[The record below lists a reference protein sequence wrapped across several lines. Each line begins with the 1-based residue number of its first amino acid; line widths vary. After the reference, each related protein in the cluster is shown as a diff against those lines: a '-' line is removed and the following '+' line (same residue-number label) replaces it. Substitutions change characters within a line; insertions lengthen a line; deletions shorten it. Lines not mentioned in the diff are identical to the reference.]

1 MEDGNKGYQL
11 IDKYYQ
17 DDQQKARALNTKRQ
31 LLQAE
36 IDKRRKQNV
45 QLYDEQM
52 TLEKNLERTACLYRS
67 AHLERRAMVET
78 WKHAVSQMTQR
89 ELDIQNGE
97 KECSRLTDRANLLAG
112 NYREAN
118 KQLTDVLENN
128 HMVEQSIE
136 TLNTETSDIKNEITR
151 LIDAAML
158 KDREI
163 VGLRHELENLANMV
177 YAQRLENRKLMQQRD
192 KKNEEIANFE
202 ELMKK
207 VNERLKQIEN
217 KALNANQRLQILE
230 EMMETENQ
238 ALNDLNKQ
246 QQRCNELLYRTQR
259 QVSEMHDEE
268 KTIVV
273 QNTALQSAL
282 TAVYRSH
289 RQLEHELK
297 RQTGIHYD
305 MSFKYLQ
312 TERHL
317 ANLKGKNTDPEIEQR
332 NNDTLAELEQYY
344 AKLQR
349 RLASTEAQNKKLNYS
364 MNALVITYNN
374 DAKLLENIKF
384 KIKEAQ
390 VYCEGTIKRLRM
402 NRYENSECIV
412 ELSLLKMRCCDV
424 QNVIDS
430 CVKGTFSLNQHRV
443 AFKRIIKDRFVELRS
458 QQDILQLK
466 RKHLN
471 DELST
476 LRADLG
482 ERKKHI
488 DAMRSRFELT
498 SALLGINED
507 GTIITATQLKVEN
520 AQERQLLTDEGDTLN
535 KKVIKAEKEVV
546 ALENTLRQFDKS
558 NDNFRNNLKIRDNF
572 SMGKSFK

>member
-17 DDQQKARALNTKRQ
+17 DDQQKARTLNTKRQ

-52 TLEKNLERTACLYRS
+52 TLEKNLERTACLYRA
-67 AHLERRAMVET
+67 AHLERREMVET
-78 WKHAVSQMTQR
+78 WKHAVNQMTQR

-97 KECSRLTDRANLLAG
+97 KECSRLTDRANLMAR
-112 NYREAN
+112 NYRLAN
-118 KQLTDVLENN
+118 EQLTDVLENN

-136 TLNTETSDIKNEITR
+136 TLNTETSDIKNEIAR
-151 LIDAAML
+151 LTDAAML

-177 YAQRLENRKLMQQRD
+177 FAQRLENRKLMQQRD
-192 KKNEEIANFE
+192 KKNEEIANFQ

-230 EMMETENQ
+230 EMMETENL

-259 QVSEMHDEE
+259 QVSELCDEE
-268 KTIVV
+268 KTMIV

-289 RQLEHELK
+289 HQLEHELK

-317 ANLKGKNTDPEIEQR
+317 AVLKGKNTDPETEQH

-443 AFKRIIKDRFVELRS
+443 AFKRIVKDRFVELRS

-488 DAMRSRFELT
+488 AAMRSRFELT

-520 AQERQLLTDEGDTLN
+520 AQERQMLTDEGDTLN

-558 NDNFRNNLKIRDNF
+558 NDNFRNNLKTRDNY